1 MKITKSEL
9 KEMIREAL
17 REELNNRSI
26 TEGAMNGG
34 QAEGGSLDTAKRP
47 GGSTSQLK
55 FDKLDGKKTK
65 IVKAKDL
72 KPGMVTDTG
81 TVQKVTNVGWQNGK
95 PSVEVSYGGVGTR
108 GSYASDVVAA
118 DRDYEVLDESLEEEL
133 ESIFEGIFDSKE
145 TKQKAYTKIITDAFK
160 KAPAAIAAEVASKA
174 VDAVEETNDCLDDDN
189 SSTTTAAAKNFI
201 SAMTSA
207 KAGAQK
213 NPYGMLNSII
223 AYVQKYNR
231 DSVNLED
238 LVEFKRA
245 AIGVQNAEKDG
256 KKAIDYLLELLNK
269 QMSTRIDRTI
279 AFIKK
284 EYSI

>member
-95 PSVEVSYGGVGTR
+95 PSVEVSYGGIGTR

-118 DRDYEVLDESLEEEL
+118 DLDYEVLDESLAEES
-133 ESIFEGIFDSKE
+133 ESIFEGIF
-145 TKQKAYTKIITDAFK
+145 
-160 KAPAAIAAEVASKA
+160 
-174 VDAVEETNDCLDDDN
+174 
-189 SSTTTAAAKNFI
+189 
-201 SAMTSA
+201 
-207 KAGAQK
+207 
-213 NPYGMLNSII
+213 
-223 AYVQKYNR
+223 
-231 DSVNLED
+231 
-238 LVEFKRA
+238 
-245 AIGVQNAEKDG
+245 
-256 KKAIDYLLELLNK
+256 
-269 QMSTRIDRTI
+269 
-279 AFIKK
+279 
-284 EYSI
+284 